1 VGSER
6 FIRTSH
12 CLLLIER
19 LVIMRFNINLGP
31 FGFGRRKRS
40 NHLLLKVIG
49 GAALA
54 VVGAGVIRM
63 LPDIRRYIHISTM

>member
-1 VGSER
+1 
-6 FIRTSH
+6 
-12 CLLLIER
+12 
-19 LVIMRFNINLGP
+19 MRFNINVSN

-63 LPDIRRYIHISTM
+63 MPDIKRYIRISSM

>member
-1 VGSER
+1 LNELPTAHYPL
-6 FIRTSH
+6 FF
-12 CLLLIER
+12 ER

-63 LPDIRRYIHISTM
+63 LPDIKRYIRISAM

>member
-1 VGSER
+1 
-6 FIRTSH
+6 
-12 CLLLIER
+12 
-19 LVIMRFNINLGP
+19 MRFNINLGP
-31 FGFGRRKRS
+31 FGFGCRKRS

-54 VVGAGVIRM
+54 VVGVGVIRM